1 MSFVGRVDHL
11 YLLCD
16 IGRKYSAHLIPLAD
30 SCLHQVYQ
38 GGSLLDPN
46 TPHSC
51 KKKTVTSC
59 ILRKP
64 GTCALH
70 FVRRDA
76 LPLTVRPSAA
86 GTRDSPSPSS
96 HTLLTHLL
104 RIFDCPRSFTARS
117 RRIPTAKPQIVVIAP
132 QGVSEVF
139 CCTDSSLSHELL
151 IISCTGSW
159 GATGPGMSL
168 KSRRAR
174 GL

>member
-1 MSFVGRVDHL
+1 MSFVGRVDPL

-16 IGRKYSAHLIPLAD
+16 IERKYSAHLIPLAD
-30 SCLHQVYQ
+30 SCLHQVFQ

-51 KKKTVTSC
+51 KKNGD
-59 ILRKP
+59 LLHPAEP

-76 LPLTVRPSAA
+76 LPRPVRPSAA

-96 HTLLTHLL
+96 HTLLTQLL

-132 QGVSEVF
+132 QGFSEVF

-168 KSRRAR
+168 KTRRVR